1 MMNRFEGDFLSRLS
15 TEQLEE
21 ILRADLASPDH
32 DDDAA
37 ILRVLSLIEER
48 ERAAPTGRLP
58 DTELAWETF
67 LTHYAIPEGEG
78 QSLYPMPP
86 QEPIRLDP
94 PAPQKP
100 PVGRKQLGPIAA
112 ALAAAVALFSHDE

>member
-1 MMNRFEGDFLSRLS
+1 MMHRFEGDFLSHLS

-21 ILRADLASPDH
+21 ILRADLASPEH

-37 ILRVLSLIEER
+37 ILRVLALIEER

-58 DTELAWETF
+58 DTERAWETF
-67 LTHYAIPEGEG
+67 LTEYAIPEGEG

-94 PAPQKP
+94 PLPQKSAA
-100 PVGRKQLGPIAA
+100 GRRHLGPIAA
-112 ALAAAVALFSHDE
+112 AIAAAVALFSHDE